1 MKKLCYLGTPVV
13 LLFGFFYG
21 FFAGILTGFRIA
33 SDRVAVVVASQR
45 NLPNFYDQSFEFVTD
60 NESVARKRKPLF
72 FIDFIAIILI
82 CIPLILFLTLRGT
95 VLGPVYLNRAYIKKI
110 IKANAK

>member
-1 MKKLCYLGTPVV
+1 MKKLCCLATPVV

-60 NESVARKRKPLF
+60 NESIDRKRKPLF

-95 VLGPVYLNRAYIKKI
+95 VLGPVYLTRAYIKKL
-110 IKANAK
+110 

>member
-1 MKKLCYLGTPVV
+1 MKKLFYLGTPVV

-21 FFAGILTGFRIA
+21 FFAGILTGFCIA

-60 NESVARKRKPLF
+60 NESIARKRKPLF

-95 VLGPVYLNRAYIKKI
+95 VLGPVYLTRAYIKKT
-110 IKANAK
+110 IKANSK